1 MSPRPAPSRAVA
13 DEGASIATVE
23 GIAGRVQADH
33 ARPGVRRAPWQAE
46 VNYLFGL
53 ESALFNSASSLR
65 ALSQPLRQFR
75 KNNTNTARLFEASS
89 RSCNPSL
96 RAE

>member
-1 MSPRPAPSRAVA
+1 MSITVSPYVSSTAERRRSMSPRPAPSRAVA

-23 GIAGRVQADH
+23 GIDGRVQADH

-53 ESALFNSASSLR
+53 EDAR
-65 ALSQPLRQFR
+65 ALYLIRPHL
-75 KNNTNTARLFEASS
+75 
-89 RSCNPSL
+89 
-96 RAE
+96 